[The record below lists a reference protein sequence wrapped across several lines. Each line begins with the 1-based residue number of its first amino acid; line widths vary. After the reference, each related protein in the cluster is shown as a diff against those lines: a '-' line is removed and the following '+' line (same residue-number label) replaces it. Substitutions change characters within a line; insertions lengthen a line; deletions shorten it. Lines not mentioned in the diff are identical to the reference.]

1 MQDFWKLLPKKSVIL
16 SAKITKKEN
25 KCDIRV
31 ELWSVSQNQDPHY
44 FYQLHLECFS
54 VIQQHSKL

>member
-31 ELWSVSQNQDPHY
+31 ELARVFLRTKTPITFTNY
-44 FYQLHLECFS
+44 
-54 VIQQHSKL
+54 I